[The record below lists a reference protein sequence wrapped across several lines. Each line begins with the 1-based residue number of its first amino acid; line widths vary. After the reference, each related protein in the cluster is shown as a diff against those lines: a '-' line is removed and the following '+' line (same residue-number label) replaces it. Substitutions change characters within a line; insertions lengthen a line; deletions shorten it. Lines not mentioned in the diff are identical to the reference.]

1 MMICRNVKANLAD
14 LLLDPESVSAEVR
27 SHVSECAACRQELAS
42 LEATMSLMDA
52 WDAPEPSQYF
62 DSKLAVRLREEKRA
76 EPAGL
81 LERTR
86 ARMLFGSNTHLRPI
100 AVGALALLIIIGGGT
115 YADLMTSHSATPA
128 KTSATVEDLKSLDD
142 NAQVFQ
148 QLNSLD
154 QTDQG
159 DQDNNGGSSNNDL

>member
-1 MMICRNVKANLAD
+1 MICQKVKANLAD
-14 LLLDPESVSAEVR
+14 LLLDPESVPAEVR
-27 SHVSECAACRQELAS
+27 GHVKDCAACSRELAS
-42 LEATMSLMDA
+42 LEATMNLLED
-52 WDAPEPSQYF
+52 WQAPEPSPYF
-62 DSKLAVRLREEKRA
+62 DSRLAVRLREEQRA

-81 LERTR
+81 LERMR
-86 ARMLFGSNTHLRPI
+86 ARLLFGSNVHLRPI

-115 YADLMTSHSATPA
+115 YADLMSSHSGTTPA

-154 QTDQG
+154 QDN
-159 DQDNNGGSSNNDL
+159 QDDNGSSSNNL

>member
-1 MMICRNVKANLAD
+1 MICRKVKANLAN
-14 LLLDPESVSAEVR
+14 LLFEPESVPADVR
-27 SHVSECAACRQELAS
+27 NHMEDCAGCSEELAT
-42 LEATMSLMDA
+42 LEATMNLMDD
-52 WDAPEPSQYF
+52 WQAPEPSAYF
-62 DSKLAVRLREEKRA
+62 DSKLAVRLREEQRV

-81 LERTR
+81 LERTQ
-86 ARMLFGSNTHLRPI
+86 ARLLFGNNMHLRPI

-115 YADLMTSHSATPA
+115 YAGLMTSHPTNPV

-154 QTDQG
+154 QNDQ
-159 DQDNNGGSSNNDL
+159 QDDSGSSSDNL

>member
-1 MMICRNVKANLAD
+1 MICRKVKANLAN
-14 LLLDPESVSAEVR
+14 LLLDPESVPAEVR
-27 SHVSECAACRQELAS
+27 SHVKECAACREELAS
-42 LEATMSLMDA
+42 LEATMSLMNT
-52 WDAPEPSQYF
+52 WEAPEPSPYF
-62 DSKLAVRLREEKRA
+62 DSKLAVRLREEQRT

-81 LERTR
+81 FERMR
-86 ARMLFGSNTHLRPI
+86 ARILFGNNTHLRPI

-115 YADLMTSHSATPA
+115 YAGLMSSHPATPV

-154 QTDQG
+154 QS
-159 DQDNNGGSSNNDL
+159 DQDDSGDSSNSL

>member
-1 MMICRNVKANLAD
+1 MICRKVKANLAN
-14 LLLDPESVSAEVR
+14 LLFDPESVPADVR
-27 SHVSECAACRQELAS
+27 SHVKECAVCHKELES
-42 LEATMSLMDA
+42 LQSTMNLMDD
-52 WDAPEPSQYF
+52 WPAPEPSAYF
-62 DSKLAVRLREEKRA
+62 DSKLGVRLREEQRA

-81 LERTR
+81 IERMR
-86 ARMLFGSNTHLRPI
+86 ARILFGSNTHLRPI

-115 YADLMTSHSATPA
+115 YAGLMSSHPATPV

-154 QTDQG
+154 QS
-159 DQDNNGGSSNNDL
+159 DQDDNGDSSNSL